1 MTAFDAIKFAPAT
14 FWERPRNSVRQ
25 ERTFLSLKMADLV
38 PMELLN
44 LFFALTTKKCVLI
57 FGGTFFG

>member
-25 ERTFLSLKMADLV
+25 ERTFLSLKMADLF

-44 LFFALTTKKCVLI
+44 FFLL
-57 FGGTFFG
+57 